1 MFAARLFEFFSL
13 VLNTKSPLTKD
24 FIKIGMASYYGET
37 TRMKQDLLSE
47 LKYKTY
53 KEGINTF

>member
-1 MFAARLFEFFSL
+1 MFAARLFEFFSA
-13 VLNTKSPLTKD
+13 VFNTQSPLTRD
-24 FIKIGMASYYGET
+24 FIKIGLASYYGDT
-37 TRMKQDLLSE
+37 KRMRSELLPE